1 MPTATLC
8 DANLW
13 NEFALPAAESTST
26 TSAKLKLTEGKLGDD
41 GLIDYPGELVV
52 VIPALTATMVP
63 NTKTVTVQV
72 ELSNDDFTHTETV
85 TLATLAGS
93 SGVAKTLLRY
103 RVPRTPYQQLRVK
116 VGLGADCTDSS
127 SVKALALWEF

>member
-1 MPTATLC
+1 MPTVTLC

-63 NTKTVTVQV
+63 DTKTVTVQV
-72 ELSNDDFTHTETV
+72 ELSNDDFSNSETV

-93 SGVAKTLLRY
+93 SGVAKQLMRY
-103 RVPRTPYQQLRVK
+103 RVPRTPYKQLRVK
-116 VGLGADCTDSS
+116 ISLGANCTDSS
-127 SVKALALWEF
+127 AVKALALWEF